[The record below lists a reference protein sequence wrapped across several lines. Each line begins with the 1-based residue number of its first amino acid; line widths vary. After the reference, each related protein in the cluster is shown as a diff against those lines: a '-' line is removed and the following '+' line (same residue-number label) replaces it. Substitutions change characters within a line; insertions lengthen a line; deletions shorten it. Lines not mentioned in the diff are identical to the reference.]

1 MSLYNFNSDGFFGL
15 CSGYWDEKSRTFKG
29 TNETEKA
36 DCCLRTCKPFINECV
51 KQCPNSEPKNR
62 KSCYK
67 SCDDIKEICEDNCQL
82 SNNMWGVNNPIY
94 KGTEQSGC
102 GNGVYTTLNKKCILD
117 NKEKI
122 IKICEDNC
130 SVNCKN
136 HCIYSYNLIS
146 NKNSNPL
153 SFNIPINTKKTTTTS
168 TTAYIIYALSI
179 SGIIFG
185 IYILWILKNR

>member
-15 CSGYWDEKSRTFKG
+15 CSGYWDEKSQTFKG
-29 TNETEKA
+29 TNETERS
-36 DCCLRTCKPFINECV
+36 DCCLRTCKPFIDECV
-51 KQCPNSEPKNR
+51 KQCPNSKPNNR

-67 SCDDIKEICEDNCQL
+67 SCDDIKEICEDTCQL
-82 SNNMWGVNNPIY
+82 SNNIWGVNNPIY

-102 GNGVYTTLNKKCILD
+102 GNGVYTPLNKKCILN
-117 NKEKI
+117 NKKKI
-122 IKICEDNC
+122 LKICEDNC

-136 HCIYSYNLIS
+136 QCIYSYNLIS

-153 SFNIPINTKKTTTTS
+153 SFNIPINTSENKKRTTH
-168 TTAYIIYALSI
+168 YIIYALSI